1 MDKIAPWLII
11 ILLTGLVTTYLDTR
25 DLKKE
30 IADHEKLHEKLPSE
44 ADMRVLEAK
53 VTTLDTSTGAGIKRI
68 EDRIDKLF
76 DLLINP

>member
-30 IADHEKLHEKLPSE
+30 IADHEKLHLTLPSE

-53 VTTLDTSTGAGIKRI
+53 VTTLDTSTAAGIKRI
-68 EDRIDKLF
+68 ESRLDKLY
-76 DLLINP
+76 DLLIK